1 MPMENPFQIIDARLS
16 NIETLLLDL
25 KHNPQVLKGID
36 SPIKTIFN
44 IDEFCQYTG
53 LSKQTVYK
61 KTGKGL
67 LPHSKRGK
75 RLFFDKEKV
84 DAWLLENSVKSLS
97 EIEASADR
105 YLNGRKRKGGKPC

>member
-1 MPMENPFQIIDARLS
+1 MNTNFNFLTDQQARQILREELIRFFAENPPTTS
-16 NIETLLLDL
+16 PKET
-25 KHNPQVLKGID
+25 G
-36 SPIKTIFN
+36 KTVFN

-61 KTGKGL
+61 KTGKGI

-105 YLNGRKRKGGKPC
+105 YLNGRHKKGGAK